1 MTAAQPVVFDF
12 AEWQAS
18 FPELSFVTQ
27 AQATMYFNI
36 ACMRVNNGPCA
47 DIIDQSD
54 RQLVLYMLV
63 AHIALLMSQAANV
76 SQPVDSDGNPITGT
90 TATVTAGLTG
100 RVSSAK
106 EGSVSVATESL
117 SSSNAS
123 SLERWLG
130 TTQYGQLAW
139 EMLAPLFGPQYFPG
153 PSRIGYQLP

>member
-12 AEWQAS
+12 AEWQTF

-27 AQATMYFNI
+27 VQATMYFNI

-47 DIIDQSD
+47 DIIDQAD
-54 RQLVLYMLV
+54 RKLVLYMLV

-76 SQPVDSDGNPITGT
+76 SQPVDSDGNPIAGT
-90 TATVTAGLTG
+90 TATVNAGLTG

-117 SSSNAS
+117 SSGNAS

-130 TTQYGQLAW
+130 TTQYGQLVW
-139 EMLAPLFGPQYFPG
+139 EMLSPLFGPQYLPG

>member
-1 MTAAQPVVFDF
+1 MTDARPVVFDF
-12 AEWQAS
+12 AEWQTF

-27 AQATMYFNI
+27 VLATMYFNI

-47 DIIDQSD
+47 DIIDQED
-54 RQLVLYMLV
+54 RKLVLYMLV

-76 SQPVDSDGNPITGT
+76 SQPVDSDGNPIAGT
-90 TATVTAGLTG
+90 SATVTAGLTG
-100 RVSSAK
+100 RVSSAH

-130 TTQYGQLAW
+130 TTQYGQIAW
-139 EMLAPLFGPQYFPG
+139 EMIAPLFGPQYFPG